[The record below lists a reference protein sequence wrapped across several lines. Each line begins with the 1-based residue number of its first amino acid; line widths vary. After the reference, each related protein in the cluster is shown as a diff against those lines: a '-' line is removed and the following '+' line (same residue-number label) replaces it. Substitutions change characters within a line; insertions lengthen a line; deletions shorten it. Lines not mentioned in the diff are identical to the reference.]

1 MFGLSSDGFSYF
13 LDDAP
18 NIFPTEPIAPGYNPP
33 YLQGLLGFK
42 GTDTLIG
49 SAAPDTIYGG
59 KDNDLI
65 FGKAGNDLLLGDRG
79 NDRLFGGSDS
89 DKLMGFDGDDIL
101 VGGIGEDTM
110 IGGADNDVFVLPI
123 DGAVTDIAMAD
134 VIADFNSTSDL
145 IGLTNGLTEADII
158 LEGIAEKTLIKQ
170 RLTGTILGQV
180 IGVSAE
186 QLMGRFVA
194 QDGTLNNNF
203 NVERDLGKL
212 TDTQSLTGF
221 VGNTEPLDLYNFS
234 VDSSS
239 NYLQINLD
247 GLSANADLVLFQD
260 RNSNSLIDG
269 DEIIAFSQA
278 EGTDKER
285 IDILLNTG
293 TYFLIV
299 GQFEGETNYNLNLSA
314 IPIGEFS
321 TDAQVSIAGVS
332 ETSFNPVDST
342 VQFDITNGAFSSSP
356 ANFLVF
362 NNGELVPS
370 SAIEISA
377 NSISI
382 PSNLKEGRNDIDIY
396 VKDNQD
402 LSLLTDTTLWV
413 GSQTLNATI
422 LDKNG
427 QSISDVVVKA
437 KLGDDQNVLAEA
449 KSSGNG
455 QVSFPNLPNRTII
468 LDALAG
474 DGRFVSSATT
484 GNAEEVILTL
494 KEFNSSS
501 LIDNNDFSLGVDG
514 WNIGDA
520 LVTLRQNGEPVN
532 TTVQSP
538 SMESATTSNSES
550 LNIEALSLN
559 SNQQD
564 ITATPAE
571 RTTTATSFTRRMM
584 SNVDSNTDP
593 ETGIDLVLS
602 TSGEG
607 EQSISRTFTTKP
619 GIESVTLRYQFITS
633 EVPGGYFGSEYNDY
647 YNISLRSLKGSG
659 FETDGNTMNGLG
671 LAAFDASGATE
682 FREVTLPVSKDG
694 DTVQV
699 DISVANVADGLLD
712 SEVVIDQI
720 SEEDKTDYEDIDI
733 KFKAFIPSEAVSLVP
748 DIITKNPRGLPVNPL
763 SLSLIFSGDN
773 RSFSYDGSY
782 RSLQDVTVTADPEK
796 LPVVPGS
803 LVRDFGETKG
813 YFAYQ
818 GSQVPGQPFWWW
830 QLNPEEKDKHW
841 RQTSLQVTDANNDIL
856 VERVAPDTVKT
867 TLKVRAGIPLLPG
880 APLIDAKMEVFVRQ
894 KEGKK
899 PEYKINARH
908 DGFPA
913 YELYIDRKLVYSH
926 DPIAKSPWDLI
937 GDGDQKISS
946 GWQNA
951 PINT

>member
-1 MFGLSSDGFSYF
+1 
-13 LDDAP
+13 
-18 NIFPTEPIAPGYNPP
+18 
-33 YLQGLLGFK
+33 
-42 GTDTLIG
+42 
-49 SAAPDTIYGG
+49 
-59 KDNDLI
+59 
-65 FGKAGNDLLLGDRG
+65 
-79 NDRLFGGSDS
+79 
-89 DKLMGFDGDDIL
+89 
-101 VGGIGEDTM
+101 
-110 IGGADNDVFVLPI
+110 
-123 DGAVTDIAMAD
+123 MAD

-158 LEGIAEKTLIKQ
+158 LEGITEKTLIKE

-194 QDGTLNNNF
+194 QDGTLNSNF

-221 VGNTEPLDLYNFS
+221 VGNTEPFDLYSFS

-247 GLSANADLVLFQD
+247 ELSANADLVLFQD
-260 RNSNSLIDG
+260 RNSNGLIDG

-285 IDILLNTG
+285 IDILLNAG
-293 TYFLIV
+293 TYLLIV
-299 GQFEGETNYNLNLSA
+299 GQFEGDTNYNLNLLTE
-314 IPIGEFS
+314 PLGDFS

-332 ETSFNPVDST
+332 EANFNPVGST
-342 VQFDITNGAFSSSP
+342 VQFNITNGAFSSSP

-362 NNGELVPS
+362 KNGELVEETTIETSTNSILLPS
-370 SAIEISA
+370 S
-377 NSISI
+377 
-382 PSNLKEGRNDIDIY
+382 LDEGRNDIDIY
-396 VKDNQD
+396 VKDNQE
-402 LSLLTDTTLWV
+402 LRLLTDATLWA
-413 GSQTLNATI
+413 GSQTLNVTI

-427 QSISDVVVKA
+427 QPISDAIVKA
-437 KLGDDQNVLAEA
+437 KLGDDQDVLAET
-449 KSSGNG
+449 KSSVNG
-455 QVSFPNLPNRTII
+455 QVSFSNLPNRTII
-468 LDALAG
+468 LDVLAG

-484 GNAEEVILTL
+484 GNAEEVTLTL
-494 KEFNSSS
+494 KEFNSPSS
-501 LIDNNDFSLGVDG
+501 INNNDFSLGVDG
-514 WNIGDA
+514 WVTENA
-520 LVTLRQNGEPVN
+520 PVTLRQNGE
-532 TTVQSP
+532 TIDTVQSNSLLP
-538 SMESATTSNSES
+538 TTSSDPLTNP
-550 LNIEALSLN
+550 EAMS
-559 SNQQD
+559 SDTNQQARE
-564 ITATPAE
+564 TRAAE
-571 RTTTATSFTRRMM
+571 KTSPTATSFTRRMM
-584 SNVDSNTDP
+584 SGEDSNQKPD
-593 ETGIDLVLS
+593 TGIDLVLG

-619 GIESVTLRYQFITS
+619 GTESVTLRYQFITT

-647 YNISLRSLKGSG
+647 YNVSLRSLKGGG

-671 LAAFDASGATE
+671 LAAFDSNGATE

-733 KFKAFIPSEAVSLVP
+733 KFKTFIPSEAVSLAS
-748 DIITKNPRGLPVNPL
+748 DKITKNPDGLPVNPL
-763 SLSLIFSGDN
+763 SFSPIFSGDN

-782 RSLQDVTVTADPEK
+782 RSLQQVVVTADPEK

-813 YFAYQ
+813 YYAYQ

-830 QLNPEEKDKHW
+830 QLNPEEKDKPW
-841 RQTSLQVTDANNDIL
+841 GQTSLQVTDANNDIL
-856 VERVAPDTVKT
+856 VESVTPDTVKT
-867 TLKVRAGIPLLPG
+867 TLKVKAGIPLLPV

-894 KEGKK
+894 KEGKQ

-913 YELYIDRKLVYSH
+913 YELYINRKLVYSH
-926 DPIAKSPWDLI
+926 DPIAKSPFSLF
-937 GDGDQKISS
+937 GEGDQKISS

-951 PINT
+951 PINA